1 MIVLKEFDPIDLKL
15 IEQQIEPND
24 IFGFTYEDLTTNS
37 KDAEAFL
44 HDELIGE
51 NIHLLME
58 HVKEFLAIISS
69 TYRDELTVETMCF
82 QIKANSDLLFV
93 DYQLIYSEFLK
104 FNKKNNIWFTHHGVA
119 LNDELSS
126 RLTISVFYFQGS
138 IDITSEVTVQ
148 PDQWKDFL
156 KQVEYVNKY
165 LK

>member
-1 MIVLKEFDPIDLKL
+1 MRVLKKFDPIDLKL
-15 IEQQIEPND
+15 MEQQIEPND
-24 IFGFTYEDLTTNS
+24 IFGFTYEDLIATS
-37 KDAEAFL
+37 KDAEACL
-44 HDELIGE
+44 YNELTGE
-51 NIHLLME
+51 NIHHLMINL
-58 HVKEFLAIISS
+58 KAFLAIISS
-69 TYRDELTVETMCF
+69 TYKDELTVESMCF
-82 QIKANSDLLFV
+82 QLKTSSDLLFV
-93 DYQLIYSEFLK
+93 DYQLIRSELL
-104 FNKKNNIWFTHHGVA
+104 NISKKNNIWFTHHGVA